1 MCLNRC
7 LYFRYLPANSSMS
20 SCPPG
25 AEGSQSLPTCYPLL
39 PRYLNQNKAS
49 RTSDI
54 MDRSRLLFK
63 LSITSLHFNNIIDY
77 ENVDYKLFE

>member
-1 MCLNRC
+1 
-7 LYFRYLPANSSMS
+7 
-20 SCPPG
+20 
-25 AEGSQSLPTCYPLL
+25 
-39 PRYLNQNKAS
+39 
-49 RTSDI
+49 